1 MRPPGFKAYNEPMSE
16 LRWILLA
23 LGVVILGVMYYFGS
37 RPKPKK
43 TEKRTG
49 SRKSEGDPTPA
60 EMSRELEALGQLIAD
75 QRGGDPMAA
84 KDTAPKPEGE
94 PPAPVREHD
103 KIVTLLIK
111 AAPGHQISGLALKD
125 AADKAGL
132 EYGAMGIFHR
142 MHDGSDGREPLLSLA
157 NLFQP
162 GTLDLTRPD
171 LFQTEGLA
179 LFLTL
184 PAPISALDAWDALL
198 ATGQRLAGL
207 LNANLLDDGHCELS
221 RQRLAHLRE
230 EMREYDRR
238 RELVP

>member
-1 MRPPGFKAYNEPMSE
+1 MSE
-16 LRWILLA
+16 LRWILLI
-23 LGVVILGVMYYFGS
+23 LGVVILGAMYYFGS
-37 RPKPKK
+37 RPKPPKVEKRKSARKK
-43 TEKRTG
+43 TKD
-49 SRKSEGDPTPA
+49 GDPTPA

-75 QRGGDPMAA
+75 QRTGSVAA
-84 KDTAPKPEGE
+84 EEGAPRSSDSE
-94 PPAPVREHD
+94 PATPAREHD

-111 AAPGHQISGLALKD
+111 AAPGHQISGPALKD
-125 AADKAGL
+125 AADKVGL
-132 EYGAMGIFHR
+132 EFGAMGIFHR
-142 MHDGSDGREPLLSLA
+142 MHDGSAGREPLLSLA

-184 PAPISALDAWDALL
+184 PAPISALDGWDALL

-221 RQRLAHLRE
+221 RQRLSHLRE

-238 RELVP
+238 RELAL

>member
-1 MRPPGFKAYNEPMSE
+1 MRLPGYKAYNEAMSE
-16 LRWILLA
+16 LRWILLG
-23 LGVVILGVMYYFGS
+23 LGAVILGAMYYFGS

-43 TEKRTG
+43 AEKRSN
-49 SRKSEGDPTPA
+49 SREKADDPTPA

-75 QRGGDPMAA
+75 QRAGAA
-84 KDTAPKPEGE
+84 ISGENTAPTPNAE
-94 PPAPVREHD
+94 PAAPIREHD

-111 AAPGHQISGLALKD
+111 AAPGHQISGMALKD

-132 EYGAMGIFHR
+132 EFGAMGIFHR
-142 MHDGSDGREPLLSLA
+142 MHDGAVGREPLLSLA